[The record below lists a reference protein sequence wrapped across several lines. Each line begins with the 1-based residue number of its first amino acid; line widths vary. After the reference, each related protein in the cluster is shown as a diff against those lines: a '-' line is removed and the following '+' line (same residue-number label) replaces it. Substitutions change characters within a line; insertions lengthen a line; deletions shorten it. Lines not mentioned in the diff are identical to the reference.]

1 MPVTYRID
9 GRANLIRTVGWGD
22 VTPDEVHAHFN
33 ELARAWPPLAKLDV
47 LLDLSGCTSIPD
59 LSQLRDVVSHIK
71 SLGGDRRFGTCAVVA
86 SRELLY
92 GLMRVF
98 EFLADESFAAIRVFR
113 NEAEAVEWLREQSSA
128 VRQNM

>member
-9 GRANLIRTVGWGD
+9 GRANLIRTVGSGD
-22 VTPDEVHAHFN
+22 VTPDEVHAHFT
-33 ELARAWPPLAKLDV
+33 ELAHAWPPLTKLDV

-59 LSQLRDVVSHIK
+59 LSQLRDVVSLIK
-71 SLGGDRRFGTCAVVA
+71 ILGGDGRFGTCAVVA

-92 GLMRVF
+92 GVMRVF

-113 NEAEAVEWLREQSSA
+113 NEAEAVEWLRERSSA

>member
-1 MPVTYRID
+1 M
-9 GRANLIRTVGWGD
+9 
-22 VTPDEVHAHFN
+22 TPDEVHAHFT
-33 ELARAWPPLAKLDV
+33 ELAHAWPPLTKLDV

-59 LSQLRDVVSHIK
+59 LSQLRDVVSLIK
-71 SLGGDRRFGTCAVVA
+71 ILGGDGRFGTCAVVA

-92 GLMRVF
+92 GVMRVF

-113 NEAEAVEWLREQSSA
+113 NEAEAVEWLRERSSA